1 MADEKGPNYDS
12 VSPQAEEEVLLFW
25 KENKIFEKSL
35 EQRKQGEVFVFYEGP
50 PYANGLPGIHHVES
64 RSFKDI
70 ILRYKTMRG
79 YYAPRKA
86 GWDTHGLP
94 TEMAVEK
101 ELGIN
106 SKREIE
112 EKIGVEKFVQ
122 AAKKNVFF
130 YKEAW
135 EKLTERMA
143 YWLDLKN
150 AYVTMTNDYIESL
163 WSIVAEISKKGLL
176 YEDYRVLPWCPR
188 CGTSLSSHELAMGYK
203 KVKENSI
210 YVKFKARGEEKT
222 YFLVWTT
229 TPWTLPGNV
238 ALAVNPD
245 IDYIKIKS
253 PYDTEGGFEQFG
265 DERIKGEVGY
275 FILSKEAFWKSRGK
289 PEFENLLS
297 HSSDLLEINE
307 LDEHE
312 DIKIIKGKDLI
323 GFQYEPLYKNNAP
336 YKVVAGDFVSTEDG
350 SGIVHIAPAFG
361 GDDLE
366 VGRQNKLPTLITV
379 SEEGKMLTPE
389 KSWDGKF
396 IKDADPLIVK
406 DLKERSLLFK
416 TEMYEHDYPFCW
428 RCQNPLMYYAKNSW
442 FFKTTAVKE
451 KMLAENTKIDWRP
464 AYLRDGRFGEW
475 LKENVD
481 WGISRERYWGTPLP
495 IWRCKECKT
504 IKVIGSLGDLDDG
517 NSAPTTLFVMRH
529 GEAVNNVEKIIHYI
543 TPEGDKKIVLTEK
556 GKKEAAVCAKRL
568 KEEGIEV
575 IISSPSVRAKETA
588 EIVARELGGLNF
600 ETMPEFYEILISS
613 DFSGKDEKEYHQRF
627 ATWEG
632 RFSEKPGGSENW
644 RELRARAMK
653 GLAAIL
659 GKYRGKKILLVS
671 HGDTTWIMM
680 AALSGLDEEDYKNSL
695 YLGTAEFKKIMLHN
709 WPYNSEGELDLHKPY
724 VDEIKLKCPD
734 CSGAMRRVSEVIDV
748 WFDSGAMPF
757 AGKYYPKF
765 YPADYISEA
774 IDQTRGWFYTL
785 LAVSSLLGLES
796 SYKRVLS
803 LGLVLDEKGEKMSK
817 SKGNVVDPIKLI
829 EKHGADAVRW
839 YFYTINQP
847 WDDKLFRERDIQ
859 DASRRFLMI
868 LWNSFVY
875 WKTYSN
881 SSHKLKTTNY
891 KLVINQWFLT
901 KWNEVLKGVT
911 EKLEKYDIV
920 SAARELE
927 DFVIDDIS
935 HWYIRRIREH
945 MKNENSKEAKECS
958 ETLGFVLLEL
968 SKTLAP
974 FTPFIAEGIY
984 KGVGGEKESVH
995 LEDFPNYKLPT
1006 TNYKLLKDMER
1017 TREIVSKALEARQR
1031 TGIKIRQPLELL
1043 RVKGEK
1049 LKAEF
1054 LALIQG
1060 EINVKRIEFS
1070 EDLLEE
1076 TMLDTAITPELR
1088 EEGLVREFIR
1098 QVQDFRKELKLK
1110 PQDKVLLSVEG
1121 AEEIEKILEKHGAM
1135 IKKEI
1140 SISGFEISSLAGEEK
1155 EIQIDGKK
1163 LKIGI
1168 QK

>member
-1 MADEKGPNYDS
+1 MADEKGLAGKASKFRYDG
-12 VSPQAEEEVLLFW
+12 VSPQAEEEILLFW

-35 EQRKQGEVFVFYEGP
+35 EQRKPLDSARGKKHFVFFEGP
-50 PYANGLPGIHHVES
+50 PTANGLPGIHHVES

-79 YYAPRKA
+79 FYVPRIG

-94 TEMAVEK
+94 VEIAVEK

-122 AAKKNVFF
+122 VAKKNVFF

-163 WSIVAEISKKGLL
+163 WDIVAKIAKRGFL
-176 YEDYRVLPWCPR
+176 YPAYRVLPWCSR
-188 CGTSLSSHELAMGYK
+188 CGTSLSSHELALGYK
-203 KVKENSI
+203 SVKEKSI
-210 YVKFKARGEEKT
+210 YVKFPLKKKDRGKKLVS
-222 YFLVWTT
+222 FLAWTT
-229 TPWTLPGNV
+229 TPWTLPGNT
-238 ALAVNPD
+238 ALAVNPKV
-245 IDYIKIKS
+245 DYVTVEPEDS
-253 PYDTEGGFEQFG
+253 P
-265 DERIKGEVGY
+265 GEWL
-275 FILSKEAFWKSRGK
+275 ILTAARLGVLNGK
-289 PEFENLLS
+289 YKV
-297 HSSDLLEINE
+297 INRE
-307 LDEHE
+307 
-312 DIKIIKGKDLI
+312 KGKDLVGI
-323 GFQYEPLYKNNAP
+323 EYEPLYQNEAP
-336 YKVVAGDFVSTEDG
+336 YQVVAADFVSTENG
-350 SGIVHIAPAFG
+350 SGLVHIAPAFG
-361 GDDLE
+361 AEDLE
-366 VGRQNKLPTLITV
+366 VGKKNKLPTLITV
-379 SEEGKMLTPE
+379 NEEGKMQTPG
-389 KSWDGKF
+389 KAWDGKF
-396 IKDADPLIVK
+396 IKEADALITK
-406 DLKERSLLFK
+406 DLEERGLLYK
-416 TEMYEHDYPFCW
+416 TEVYEHDYPFCW
-428 RCQNPLMYYAKNSW
+428 RCETPLMYYAKTSW
-442 FFKTTAVKE
+442 FFKTTAVKD
-451 KMLAENTKIDWRP
+451 KMLAENSKIDWHP
-464 AYLRDGRFGEW
+464 SYLKDGRFGGW

-481 WGISRERYWGTPLP
+481 WGISRERYWGAPLP
-495 IWRCKECKT
+495 VWKCEKCKT
-504 IKVIGSLGDLDDG
+504 IKVISSLKDLDDG

-529 GEAVNNVEKIIHYI
+529 GEAVHNVERIIHYI

-613 DFSGKDEKEYHQRF
+613 DFSGKPEKEYHQRF
-627 ATWEG
+627 TTWEE

-659 GKYRGKKILLVS
+659 EKYRGKKILLVS

-680 AALSGLDEEDYKNSL
+680 AALSGLNERDYKNSP
-695 YLGTAEFKKIMLHN
+695 YLETAKFQKIMLHN
-709 WPYNSEGELDLHKPY
+709 WPYNSEGELDLHKPW
-724 VDEIKLKCPD
+724 VDEIELKCPD
-734 CSGAMRRVSEVIDV
+734 CSGVMRRVPEVIDV

-757 AGKYYPKF
+757 AGGYYPKF

-817 SKGNVVDPIKLI
+817 SKGNVVDPAVLI
-829 EKHGADAVRW
+829 EKYGADAVRW

-847 WDDKLFRERDIQ
+847 WDNKLFRERDIQ
-859 DASRRFLMI
+859 DSQRRFLLI
-868 LWNSFVY
+868 LWNSFFY
-875 WKTYSN
+875 WRTYKIDWTS
-881 SSHKLKTTNY
+881 KIKV
-891 KLVINQWFLT
+891 KQLVINQWLEA
-901 KWNEVLKGVT
+901 KWNEVLKEIT
-911 EKLEKYDIV
+911 EKLEAYDIV
-920 SAARELE
+920 SAARALE
-927 DFVIDDIS
+927 KFVVDDIS

-945 MKNENSKEAKECS
+945 MKNENSKEAKECGQ
-958 ETLGFVLLEL
+958 TFGIILGEL
-968 SKTLAP
+968 SKALAP
-974 FTPFIAEGIY
+974 FVPFIAEGIY
-984 KGVGGEKESVH
+984 QGADGKKESVH
-995 LEDFPNYKLPT
+995 LEDWPSFAKVSEGKPVK
-1006 TNYKLLKDMER
+1006 KLLAEMER

-1031 TGIKIRQPLELL
+1031 TGIKIRQPLKLL
-1043 RVKGEK
+1043 RVRGEK
-1049 LKAEF
+1049 LEPEF
-1054 LALIQG
+1054 LALIRG
-1060 EINVKRIEFS
+1060 EINVKKVEFS
-1070 EDLLEE
+1070 KELLEE

-1121 AEEIEKILEKHGAM
+1121 AKELEKILEKHEAM

-1140 SISGFEISSLAGEEK
+1140 SLSEFKLRAKGDFQKKEISLGGEK
-1155 EIQIDGKK
+1155 IT
-1163 LKIGI
+1163 IGI
-1168 QK
+1168 QA